1 MGTLKFDLGINLLF
15 WHVLSKS
22 LQNKKTSTETAYWG
36 MVKEILSQFVVFNLN
51 ELVIIYY
58 VHTQAFANK

>member
-1 MGTLKFDLGINLLF
+1 MF
-15 WHVLSKS
+15 WVKAYKI
-22 LQNKKTSTETAYWG
+22 KKTSTETAYWG

-58 VHTQAFANK
+58 VHAQAFANK